1 MSHSDSVIIKPKN
14 FNVIASSKNS
24 KFAILESNSKK
35 IFTTQFHPEV
45 FHTKNGKKL
54 FSNFLFK
61 ICKIN
66 KNWTE
71 KYKLQKLIKEIKGNV
86 SSNQKV
92 MCALSGGVDS
102 SVLAHL
108 LYKAIKKNLICVY
121 VDTGL
126 MRQGETKEVI
136 NIFKKKFKKSFNAIN
151 AQKIFLN
158 KLRNIS
164 DPEKKRKIIGKT
176 FIKIFENFAKNKKN
190 ISFLAQGTLY
200 PDLIESKSFSGS
212 PTSIIK
218 SHHNVGGLPKK
229 MKFKLI
235 EPFKEMFK
243 DEVRKLGNLLKVNN
257 FLINRH
263 PFPGPGLAIRIP
275 GLIDKRK
282 IEILQKADKIFI
294 DELKKRKL
302 YHKIWQAFVVLLPIK
317 SVGVMGDARTY
328 EFVCALRAVTSQDGM
343 TANYYYFKHTD
354 LSEISNKIV
363 NEVPGINRVV
373 YDTTSKPPGT
383 IEWE

>member
-1 MSHSDSVIIKPKN
+1 MESKNINKILIVDFGSQVTQLIARQVRELGVYCELINFKKFNKIKILNKNIKGIILSGGPKSTLSKSAPNIKWKLFLNKLPLLGICYGHQLVANICGGKTKYSNKKEFGSAELIEKKKSKLTEGFFINKKNTVWMSHSDSVIIKPKN

-136 NIFKKKFKKSFNAIN
+136 NIFKKKFKKSFNVIN

-158 KLRNIS
+158 KL
-164 DPEKKRKIIGKT
+164 
-176 FIKIFENFAKNKKN
+176 KIFLIQKKN
-190 ISFLAQGTLY
+190 
-200 PDLIESKSFSGS
+200 
-212 PTSIIK
+212 
-218 SHHNVGGLPKK
+218 V
-229 MKFKLI
+229 KLLG
-235 EPFKEMFK
+235 
-243 DEVRKLGNLLKVNN
+243 KLLLKY
-257 FLINRH
+257 L
-263 PFPGPGLAIRIP
+263 
-275 GLIDKRK
+275 K
-282 IEILQKADKIFI
+282 ILLKIKKIFHFS
-294 DELKKRKL
+294 LKERCIL
-302 YHKIWQAFVVLLPIK
+302 I
-317 SVGVMGDARTY
+317 
-328 EFVCALRAVTSQDGM
+328 
-343 TANYYYFKHTD
+343 
-354 LSEISNKIV
+354 
-363 NEVPGINRVV
+363 
-373 YDTTSKPPGT
+373 
-383 IEWE
+383 

>member
-24 KFAILESNSKK
+24 KFAILESKSKK

-136 NIFKKKFKKSFNAIN
+136 NIFKKKFKKSFNVIN

-158 KLRNIS
+158 KLKNIS

-176 FIKIFENFAKNKKN
+176 FIKIFENFAKNKK
-190 ISFLAQGTLY
+190 IFHFSLKERCI
-200 PDLIESKSFSGS
+200 LI
-212 PTSIIK
+212 
-218 SHHNVGGLPKK
+218 
-229 MKFKLI
+229 
-235 EPFKEMFK
+235 
-243 DEVRKLGNLLKVNN
+243 
-257 FLINRH
+257 
-263 PFPGPGLAIRIP
+263 
-275 GLIDKRK
+275 
-282 IEILQKADKIFI
+282 
-294 DELKKRKL
+294 
-302 YHKIWQAFVVLLPIK
+302 
-317 SVGVMGDARTY
+317 
-328 EFVCALRAVTSQDGM
+328 
-343 TANYYYFKHTD
+343 
-354 LSEISNKIV
+354 
-363 NEVPGINRVV
+363 
-373 YDTTSKPPGT
+373 
-383 IEWE
+383 